1 MINPKQASTKSTV
14 AAPSHLVDLHAL
26 FLPYGP
32 IYSIHIPLETNTND
46 ANVTNNREEP
56 SPKIELS
63 TKITIP
69 NPRIRVHLDPI
80 TGKGR
85 SKGYGFLELNTHQF
99 EKLAPR
105 KKRKV
110 DKVYKLKKDVKE
122 KDLKDEL
129 CEKVQARSECWFCQ
143 KRKELIVDD
152 ADKVVAQTDLLRA
165 EPGPTASTISAGHLP
180 SSLLRHVPV
189 CGTSAASCSTAW
201 TQNDTNQSVSVVHRQ
216 AVYIDDSKPDSHKHS
231 SRASAP
237 SAFTLSESWVED
249 DLAHLL
255 ETLYIINDNDPTG
268 PSCFNKRLDIL
279 DILYFL

>member
-1 MINPKQASTKSTV
+1 SCSTRNIPFNTSQQ
-14 AAPSHLVDLHAL
+14 DLHAL

-80 TGKGR
+80 TAQHPCADALRVLLWANNNPSVAELWEEWWKEEIVALLQAEKIKPENEKEELKGKSR
-85 SKGYGFLELNTHQF
+85 ISRVVVVVVMQRRRVMQDEQRNQF

-129 CEKVQARSECWFCQ
+129 CEKVQAR
-143 KRKELIVDD
+143 LICCEQNRV
-152 ADKVVAQTDLLRA
+152 QQLPPFPLGTYLL
-165 EPGPTASTISAGHLP
+165 PCFVM
-180 SSLLRHVPV
+180 SLF
-189 CGTSAASCSTAW
+189 A
-201 TQNDTNQSVSVVHRQ
+201 SVSVVHRQ

-237 SAFTLSESWVED
+237 SAFTLSGSWVED

-255 ETLYIINDNDPTG
+255 ETL
-268 PSCFNKRLDIL
+268 
-279 DILYFL
+279 